1 MRPRRILI
9 GEETSMILDEAVQQ
23 NALAVL
29 TVHED
34 GSWHMFKSR
43 FLERDPNRRFIVLDY
58 QETHGAQPTPLVS
71 GQYVGISFRYKS
83 RKVMFATVV
92 EARGR
97 YLVDGKTS
105 VPAVRYRW
113 PESMTELQR
122 RAYYRTPIPSDVRL
136 LANLWPGGVA
146 ARQPAQGA
154 ALSITTG
161 ESRDLSCGGTLVRLN
176 QVGAPNWADNQTL
189 GVELHLPD
197 GQPPL
202 LIDAYYR
209 GTRHDS
215 DDHLCAAVQFVG
227 LELSLDGRSL
237 LQRLARCVQ
246 RFHRATLANDLREGR
261 MRFRSG

>member
-1 MRPRRILI
+1 MKPRRILT
-9 GEETSMILDEAVQQ
+9 GQETSEMLTEAVSQ

-29 TVHED
+29 NVHED
-34 GSWHMFKSR
+34 GQWKTFKSR

-58 QETHGAQPTPLVS
+58 QETHGTKPPDLIV
-71 GQYVGISFRYKS
+71 GQYVGLSFRYRS

-97 YLVDGKTS
+97 YMLDGKNS
-105 VPAVRYRW
+105 VTAIRYRW

-122 RAYYRTPIPSDVRL
+122 RAYYRTEVPDGVRV
-136 LANLWPGGVA
+136 LANVWPGGID
-146 ARQPAQGA
+146 ARNDAQNDS
-154 ALSITTG
+154 LSIITG
-161 ESRDLSCGGTLVRLN
+161 QAQDLSCGGTLVRIN
-176 QVGAPNWADNQTL
+176 QLDAPPWQDNQTL

-202 LIDAYYR
+202 LVDAYYR

-215 DDHLCAAVQFVG
+215 DNQMCAAVQFVG
-227 LELSLDGRSL
+227 LELSLQGRGI

-246 RFHRATLANDLREGR
+246 KFHRTALSNNLKDGR
-261 MRFRSG
+261 ARFKG